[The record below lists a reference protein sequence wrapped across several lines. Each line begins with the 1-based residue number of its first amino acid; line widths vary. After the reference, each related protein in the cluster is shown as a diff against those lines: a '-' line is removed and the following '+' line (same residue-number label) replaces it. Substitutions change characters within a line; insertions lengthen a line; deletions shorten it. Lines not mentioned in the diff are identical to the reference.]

1 MVYAYQFTT
10 ITAIQLLD
18 CFTIPIVMALSAL
31 FLAARFTRRHYSGV
45 GNLLKLM
52 DIKINTYLRHF
63 SKHKIPKYLSPKQ

>member
-1 MVYAYQFTT
+1 MAKKCVSNWKAALKTTILLFILIKAMVYAYQFTT

-45 GNLLKLM
+45 GN
-52 DIKINTYLRHF
+52 
-63 SKHKIPKYLSPKQ
+63 